1 VQMVMKSGFIYDPK
15 ALLAQAEG
23 KIGMSPQR

>member
-1 VQMVMKSGFIYDPK
+1 VKSGFVYDPK

-23 KIGMSPQR
+23 KIGFSPKREP